1 MKYYIIAGEASGD
14 LHGSKLIKAIR
25 HNDPDAQIRAW
36 GGDKMQDAGALIVK
50 HYRDLAFMGFAEVVS
65 NLSTIMSNMKFCK
78 KDILSFHPDVII
90 FIDYPGFNLPIAKF
104 AKSKG
109 YKTIYYISP
118 QIWAWKEKRIH
129 TIKKVIDK
137 MMVILPF
144 EKDFYNVHNN
154 APIHCYDHT
163 LKYSYIKCKFHHAS
177 L

>member
-50 HYRDLAFMGFAEVVS
+50 HYKDLAFMGFAEVVS

-118 QIWAWKEKRIH
+118 QIWAWKEKIIH

-137 MMVILPF
+137 MLVILPF
-144 EKDFYNVHNN
+144 EKAFY
-154 APIHCYDHT
+154 AKYDYEVGK
-163 LKYSYIKCKFHHAS
+163 LCLAVFCCCFVMM
-177 L
+177 